1 MQAFLY
7 TPLDSRNSK
16 VRNHTAMLKTAKA
29 LGAIAL
35 LVAAGVLPAAAQTP
49 AREANPMR
57 DKVLAWEAQQL
68 ANATGGAVQL
78 ENGGAS
84 QEIVGGKPAP
94 NGRWPFMVGL
104 LSANISNNFTA
115 QFCGG
120 TLIDAEHV
128 LTAAHCVEG
137 NSAASI
143 QVLVG
148 TQSLAQGQ
156 GGRRVDVERVT
167 THPKFQS
174 VGGGWDVAVLRLTTP
189 VNDIEPVDYMRTK
202 AEESTYAP
210 PGTLTTATGW
220 GARSASGGSFPEE
233 LYKVR
238 VPIVSRAECNG
249 SGSYDGDITPTMIC
263 AGLLGEGGKDTCG
276 GDSGGPLIAR
286 NANGKL
292 KLQTG
297 ITSWGF
303 GCAQAKYPG
312 VYSRLAVLGDWV
324 AQQVAAP

>member
-1 MQAFLY
+1 
-7 TPLDSRNSK
+7 
-16 VRNHTAMLKTAKA
+16 MLKKAKA
-29 LGAIAL
+29 LGAIAA

-78 ENGGAS
+78 EAGSS
-84 QEIVGGKPAP
+84 QEIVGGKPALD
-94 NGRWPFMVGL
+94 GRWPFMVAL
-104 LSANISNNFTA
+104 LSANISNNFDA

-128 LTAAHCVEG
+128 LTAAHCVVG
-137 NSAASI
+137 DSAASI

-174 VGGGWDVAVLRLTTP
+174 VGGGWDVAVLRLTTA
-189 VNDIEPVDYMRTK
+189 VNDIEPVAYMRTK

-210 PGTLTTATGW
+210 PGALTTATGW
-220 GARSASGGSFPEE
+220 GARSASGSNFPEE

-238 VPIVSRAECNG
+238 VPIVSRAACNG
-249 SGSYDGDITPTMIC
+249 SGSYDGEITSTMIC
-263 AGLLGEGGKDTCG
+263 AGLLGEGGKD
-276 GDSGGPLIAR
+276 P
-286 NANGKL
+286 
-292 KLQTG
+292 
-297 ITSWGF
+297 
-303 GCAQAKYPG
+303 
-312 VYSRLAVLGDWV
+312 
-324 AQQVAAP
+324 AAAIPAGR

>member
-1 MQAFLY
+1 
-7 TPLDSRNSK
+7 
-16 VRNHTAMLKTAKA
+16 
-29 LGAIAL
+29 
-35 LVAAGVLPAAAQTP
+35 
-49 AREANPMR
+49 
-57 DKVLAWEAQQL
+57 
-68 ANATGGAVQL
+68 
-78 ENGGAS
+78 
-84 QEIVGGKPAP
+84 
-94 NGRWPFMVGL
+94 
-104 LSANISNNFTA
+104 
-115 QFCGG
+115 
-120 TLIDAEHV
+120 V
-128 LTAAHCVEG
+128 LTAAHCVVG
-137 NSAASI
+137 DSASSI

-148 TQSLAQGQ
+148 TQSLAQ

-174 VGGGWDVAVLRLTTP
+174 VGGGWDVAVLRLKTP
-189 VNDIEPVDYMRTK
+189 VTDIEPVAYMRTK

-210 PGTLTTATGW
+210 PGALTTATGW

-238 VPIVSRAECNG
+238 VPIVSRAACNG
-249 SGSYDGDITPTMIC
+249 SGSYDGDITSTMIC

-286 NANGKL
+286 NANGETR
-292 KLQTG
+292 LQTG

>member
-1 MQAFLY
+1 M
-7 TPLDSRNSK
+7 
-16 VRNHTAMLKTAKA
+16 RNHTAISKTATT
-29 LGAIAL
+29 LGAIVMLA
-35 LVAAGVLPAAAQTP
+35 AAGVLPAAAQTP

-57 DKVLAWEAQQL
+57 DKVRAWEAQQL
-68 ANATGGAVQL
+68 ANATGGAVAL

-84 QEIVGGKPAP
+84 QEIVGGKPALD
-94 NGRWPFMVGL
+94 GRWPFMVGL
-104 LSANISNNFTA
+104 LSANISNNFSA

-128 LTAAHCVEG
+128 LTAAHCVVG
-137 NSAASI
+137 DSASSM

-148 TQSLAQGQ
+148 TQSLAE

-167 THPKFQS
+167 THPKFRS

-189 VNDIEPVDYMRTK
+189 VNDIEPVAYMRTK

-220 GARSASGGSFPEE
+220 GSRNASGGNFPEE

-238 VPIVSRAECNG
+238 VPIVSRAQCNG
-249 SGSYDGDITPTMIC
+249 SDSYDGDISSTMIC

-286 NANGKL
+286 DADGETR
-292 KLQTG
+292 LQTG

-303 GCAQAKYPG
+303 GCADARYPG
-312 VYSRLAVLGDWV
+312 VYARLAVLGDWV
-324 AQQVAAP
+324 AQQVSAP

>member
-1 MQAFLY
+1 
-7 TPLDSRNSK
+7 
-16 VRNHTAMLKTAKA
+16 MLKKAKA
-29 LGAIAL
+29 LGAIAA

-49 AREANPMR
+49 ATEANPMR

-78 ENGGAS
+78 EAGSS
-84 QEIVGGKPAP
+84 QEIVGGKPAID
-94 NGRWPFMVGL
+94 GRWPFMVAL
-104 LSANISNNFTA
+104 LSASVSNNFNA

-137 NSAASI
+137 DSASSI

-174 VGGGWDVAVLRLTTP
+174 VGGGWDVAVLRLTTA
-189 VNDIEPVDYMRTK
+189 VNDIEPVAYMRTK
-202 AEESTYAP
+202 AQESTYAP
-210 PGTLTTATGW
+210 PGALTTATGW

-249 SGSYDGDITPTMIC
+249 AGSYDGDITSTMIC

-286 NANGKL
+286 DANGEIR
-292 KLQTG
+292 LQTG

-324 AQQVAAP
+324 AQQVSAP

>member
-1 MQAFLY
+1 MKMRYPNDMFQ
-7 TPLDSRNSK
+7 K
-16 VRNHTAMLKTAKA
+16 AKWV
-29 LGAIAL
+29 GA
-35 LVAAGVLPAAAQTP
+35 VAALTVAAVLPAAAQPP
-49 AREANPMR
+49 AAESNPMR
-57 DKVLAWEAQQL
+57 EKVLAWQAQQL
-68 ANATGGAVQL
+68 ANATGSVVQL
-78 ENGGAS
+78 DDGS
-84 QEIVGGKPAP
+84 STEIVGGKPAP
-94 NGRWPFMVGL
+94 DGRWPFMVAL
-104 LSANISNNFTA
+104 LSADVGNNFNA

-120 TLIDAEHV
+120 SLIDAEHV

-143 QVLVG
+143 EVLVG
-148 TQSLAQGQ
+148 TQSLAQG
-156 GGRRVDVERVT
+156 GRRVAVERVT

-189 VNDIEPVDYMRTK
+189 VTDIEPVAYMRTK
-202 AEESTYAP
+202 SEESTYAP
-210 PGTLTTATGW
+210 PGTLTTGTGW

-249 SGSYDGDITPTMIC
+249 SNSYDGDITSTMIC

-276 GDSGGPLIAR
+276 GDSGGPLITR
-286 NANGKL
+286 DANGESN
-292 KLQTG
+292 LQVG